1 MKRELGGKRLGD
13 GNKMNVELPDYGRST
28 HNLSRVVRTSLA
40 PGTLVP
46 FMTEI
51 ALNGDSW
58 ELDINTLTRTLPTVG
73 PLFGSYKLQ
82 VDVFSAP
89 VRLYNAQ
96 LHNNA
101 LGVGMKMQSV
111 LFPKAKLPIK
121 KLDFTAEGI
130 NEQQIS
136 QSSLLAYLGT
146 RGLGKT
152 DQEGLTKEVNA
163 MPLLTYWD
171 IYKNYYANKQEEV
184 GAVIDTEVQYGESRL
199 DLMYYES
206 TSGEQGGSYYR
217 QIEYKVGNI
226 IDTTKPLF
234 IVTSGAP
241 SGKLWWGVRYID
253 STNGGLSHDSIYG
266 RFGDC
271 WENVETI
278 ETTEVTLTNSN
289 GEEYQTTRYRQK
301 CTGFKFF
308 NVSDADKFKNPTL
321 IGTQEDTTKVGYFLD
336 ADKPIIKMTPKVEMF
351 DLENLDNARELIL
364 QHEKET
370 PLMIGDGEK
379 IDFAPYSMTTEGTA
393 TGGIKAEY
401 TMNGLALK
409 TYQSDRFNNWLSTE
423 WIDGDNGINAISAVD
438 TSSGSFTMDS
448 LILSKKVYNML
459 NRVAI
464 SGGSYTDWQE
474 AIYGEYATGLPE
486 SPRYEGGASAEIDF
500 NEVISTAET
509 DGNPLG
515 TLGGRGQERYSKGGK
530 VKVKVKE
537 PSIIMAIV
545 SLTPRIDYSQ
555 GNKWW
560 TRLENMNDLHKP
572 ALDGIGFQE
581 LITDEMVAWDTKV
594 KKDNEHEYKSAGKQP
609 SWIEY
614 QTAVNETFGSFAEV
628 GNEMFMTLNRRYE
641 HDAEG
646 NLVDLTTYIDPSKH
660 NYAFALTRI
669 DAQNF
674 WVQLGV
680 DAKVRR
686 VMSAKVIPNL

>member
-1 MKRELGGKRLGD
+1 
-13 GNKMNVELPDYGRST
+13 
-28 HNLSRVVRTSLA
+28 
-40 PGTLVP
+40 
-46 FMTEI
+46 
-51 ALNGDSW
+51 
-58 ELDINTLTRTLPTVG
+58 
-73 PLFGSYKLQ
+73 
-82 VDVFSAP
+82 
-89 VRLYNAQ
+89 
-96 LHNNA
+96 
-101 LGVGMKMQSV
+101 
-111 LFPKAKLPIK
+111 
-121 KLDFTAEGI
+121 
-130 NEQQIS
+130 
-136 QSSLLAYLGT
+136 
-146 RGLGKT
+146 
-152 DQEGLTKEVNA
+152 
-163 MPLLTYWD
+163 
-171 IYKNYYANKQEEV
+171 
-184 GAVIDTEVQYGESRL
+184 
-199 DLMYYES
+199 
-206 TSGEQGGSYYR
+206 
-217 QIEYKVGNI
+217 
-226 IDTTKPLF
+226 
-234 IVTSGAP
+234 
-241 SGKLWWGVRYID
+241 
-253 STNGGLSHDSIYG
+253 
-266 RFGDC
+266 
-271 WENVETI
+271 
-278 ETTEVTLTNSN
+278 
-289 GEEYQTTRYRQK
+289 
-301 CTGFKFF
+301 
-308 NVSDADKFKNPTL
+308 
-321 IGTQEDTTKVGYFLD
+321 
-336 ADKPIIKMTPKVEMF
+336 
-351 DLENLDNARELIL
+351 
-364 QHEKET
+364 
-370 PLMIGDGEK
+370 MIGDGEK

-401 TMNGLALK
+401 TMNGLGLK

-594 KKDNEHEYKSAGKQP
+594 KEDNEHEYKSAGKQP